1 MIQLFVEQR
10 WLWPRPSI
18 DPINIETFMPLDP
31 AKTTVVREI
40 ESHEAGGLVLADAPN
55 LSPVPFSKDAFVRV
69 RVVAANGFE
78 EVLYPPSHVRSPAFQ
93 GIGTITLWVLA
104 EGYKFDPPAEVAI
117 RRSIGAH
124 VYVDQ
129 Y

>member
-10 WLWPRPSI
+10 WLWPVNGV

-40 ESHEAGGLVLADAPN
+40 DSHEAGRVVLADAPN
-55 LSPVPFSKDAFVRV
+55 LSPVALSKDAFVRV
-69 RVVAANGFE
+69 RVIAANGFE
-78 EVLYPPSHVRSPAFQ
+78 EVLYPPSHVRSPPFQ
-93 GIGTITLWVLA
+93 GTGTITLWILA
-104 EGYKFDPPAEVAI
+104 EGYKFDPPALVAVT
-117 RRSIGAH
+117 RSLGAH

>member
-18 DPINIETFMPLDP
+18 DPINIETFMPLNP

-40 ESHEAGGLVLADAPN
+40 DSHEAGRVVLADAPD
-55 LSPVPFSKDAFVRV
+55 LFPATLSKDAFVRA
-69 RVVAANGFE
+69 RVLASNGFE
-78 EVLYPPSHVRSPAFQ
+78 QVLYPPSHVRSPNFL
-93 GIGTITLWVLA
+93 GTGTITLWILA
-104 EGYKFDPPAEVAI
+104 EEYKFDPPAQVAI

-124 VYVDQ
+124 LYVDQ